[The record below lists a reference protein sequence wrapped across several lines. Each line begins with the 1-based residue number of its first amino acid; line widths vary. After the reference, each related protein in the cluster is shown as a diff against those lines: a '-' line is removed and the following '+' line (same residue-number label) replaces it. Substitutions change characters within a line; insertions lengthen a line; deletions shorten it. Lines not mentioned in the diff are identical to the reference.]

1 MIKLSVS
8 IRIVSTIFNKRI
20 LSINISRVI
29 RLYVIYSF
37 KKKLHNFFFNLLIL
51 DGFNKYDV
59 AKIFGEK
66 EPIMKLEK
74 IAKKAIDIIRSAG
87 VEGVSTSSLSKEL
100 QVPKRRIYDVKAIMK
115 AAGLIETRRD
125 KTGTTIYW
133 KDKNMTPE
141 LNVNTIESKKIKIY
155 TDGLITRVSNSSNEV
170 IIEGTSDEMNI
181 EAI

>member
-1 MIKLSVS
+1 
-8 IRIVSTIFNKRI
+8 
-20 LSINISRVI
+20 
-29 RLYVIYSF
+29 
-37 KKKLHNFFFNLLIL
+37 
-51 DGFNKYDV
+51 
-59 AKIFGEK
+59 
-66 EPIMKLEK
+66 MKLEK

-141 LNVNTIESKKIKIY
+141 LNVCLLY
-155 TDGLITRVSNSSNEV
+155 TSPSPRDKRQSRMPSS
-170 IIEGTSDEMNI
+170 
-181 EAI
+181 A